1 MSYFTKDGRRKL
13 DDLSLFLGPDG
24 GGVRYGG
31 PEDNGEIG
39 VMVRPTGGRW

>member
-13 DDLSLFLGPDG
+13 DDLFLFLGPDG
-24 GGVRYGG
+24 GFVRYGG